1 MNAERTPATIQ
12 AQRKTPPDA
21 CILEREEEEED
32 EEEDEE
38 EVVEVEEE
46 GVGGVLL
53 FPSIFLPPYDKIQ
66 PFSRPVFYG
75 Q

>member
-12 AQRKTPPDA
+12 AQRKTPPDV
-21 CILEREEEEED
+21 CILEREEEEE
-32 EEEDEE
+32 EG
-38 EVVEVEEE
+38 VEEE